1 MTVNRCQICKVAWED
16 GQPAKHLM
24 TCTIN
29 DFLFFPSCHRKPTE
43 MEDRVMAA
51 MAGWGIGDDRFE
63 VARAVIRAMREP
75 TDDMLDVA
83 WDDKDIKELVE
94 ENTPPINA
102 VWETMIDAASP
113 RDE

>member
-1 MTVNRCQICKVAWED
+1 MIIQRCPKCKVSWED

-29 DFLFFPSCHRKPTE
+29 DFLFFPISHRKPTE
-43 MEDRVMAA
+43 MESRVMAA

-83 WDDKDIKELVE
+83 WEDRDIRELVE

-102 VWETMIDAASP
+102 VWKTMIDAASP
-113 RDE
+113 QEE

>member
-1 MTVNRCQICKVAWED
+1 MTINRCQICKVAWED
-16 GQPAKHLM
+16 GQLPKHLM

-63 VARAVIRAMREP
+63 VARAVIRAIGMEARTIGHHNPFNGEP
-75 TDDMLDVA
+75 PMLLANRRV
-83 WDDKDIKELVE
+83 
-94 ENTPPINA
+94 
-102 VWETMIDAASP
+102 
-113 RDE
+113 

>member
-1 MTVNRCQICKVAWED
+1 MTINRCQICKVAWED
-16 GQPAKHLM
+16 GQSPKHLM

-29 DFLFFPSCHRKPTE
+29 DFLFFPSSHRKPTE

-63 VARAVIRAMREP
+63 VARAVLNAMREP
-75 TDDMLDVA
+75 TTEMMCGYNTFLTQ
-83 WDDKDIKELVE
+83 KE
-94 ENTPPINA
+94 N
-102 VWETMIDAASP
+102 WQTMIDAASP

>member
-16 GQPAKHLM
+16 GQLPKHLM
-24 TCTIN
+24 TCTIH

-43 MEDRVMAA
+43 MESRVMAA

-63 VARAVIRAMREP
+63 GARAVIRAMREP
-75 TDDMLDVA
+75 TEDMLDVA

>member
-1 MTVNRCQICKVAWED
+1 MTVYRCNVCKVAWED

-24 TCTIN
+24 TCAIH
-29 DFLFFPSCHRKPTE
+29 DFVREVHHRKPTA
-43 MEDRVMAA
+43 MESLVMTA
-51 MAGWGIGDDRFE
+51 MAGWNIGEDRFE

-75 TDDMLDVA
+75 TEDMLDVA
-83 WDDKDIKELVE
+83 WDDKDIKELVD

>member
-1 MTVNRCQICKVAWED
+1 
-16 GQPAKHLM
+16 
-24 TCTIN
+24 
-29 DFLFFPSCHRKPTE
+29 

-63 VARAVIRAMREP
+63 VARAVLNAMREP
-75 TDDMLDVA
+75 TDDMLSESGMVVA
-83 WDDKDIKELVE
+83 G
-94 ENTPPINA
+94 NTEAHAA

>member
-24 TCTIN
+24 TCTAK
-29 DFLFFPSCHRKPTE
+29 DTVTSHGYHRKPTE
-43 MEDRVMAA
+43 MESLVMAA

-63 VARAVIRAMREP
+63 VARAVIRAMRNP
-75 TDDMLDVA
+75 TTEMLREAGMVVA
-83 WDDKDIKELVE
+83 G
-94 ENTPPINA
+94 NTEAHAA

-113 RDE
+113 QEE

>member
-1 MTVNRCQICKVAWED
+1 MIIQRCPKCKVSWED

-29 DFLFFPSCHRKPTE
+29 DFLFFPISHRKPTE
-43 MEDRVMAA
+43 MESRAMAA

-63 VARAVIRAMREP
+63 VARAVIRAMRVP
-75 TDDMLDVA
+75 TTEMLRESGMVVA
-83 WDDKDIKELVE
+83 G
-94 ENTPPINA
+94 NTEAHAA

-113 RDE
+113 QEE

>member
-1 MTVNRCQICKVAWED
+1 MIIQRCPKCKVSWED

-29 DFLFFPSCHRKPTE
+29 DFLFFPISHRKPTE
-43 MEDRVMAA
+43 MESRVMAA

-75 TDDMLDVA
+75 TTEMLRESGMVVA
-83 WDDKDIKELVE
+83 G
-94 ENTPPINA
+94 NTEAHAA
-102 VWETMIDAASP
+102 VWDTMIDAASP
-113 RDE
+113 QEE

>member
-16 GQPAKHLM
+16 GQSPKHLI

-29 DFLFFPSCHRKPTE
+29 DFLFFPSNHRKPTE
-43 MEDRVMAA
+43 MESRVMAA

-63 VARAVIRAMREP
+63 VARAAIRAMREP
-75 TDDMLDVA
+75 TEDMMFGYNTFLTQ
-83 WDDKDIKELVE
+83 KE
-94 ENTPPINA
+94 NWQNI
-102 VWETMIDAASP
+102 IDAASP

>member
-1 MTVNRCQICKVAWED
+1 MTINRCQTCKVAWED

-29 DFLFFPSCHRKPTE
+29 DFLFFPSSHRKPTE
-43 MEDRVMAA
+43 MESRVMAA

-63 VARAVIRAMREP
+63 VARAVLNAMREP
-75 TDDMLDVA
+75 TTDMMFEYNTFLTQ
-83 WDDKDIKELVE
+83 KE
-94 ENTPPINA
+94 NWQNI
-102 VWETMIDAASP
+102 IDAASP